1 MADSVNLMARKRSR
15 GRVRQEVLP
24 QQKDTPKQKTRLRRI
39 LSFFLHPNGWF
50 WAFVLLLL
58 GLCGAYYQ
66 YKPKVSLQPGSPL
79 KSDFILDTPFTLT
92 NESVLPIYN
101 IKQGEWLIERHR
113 YSDFNNNSGIPFE
126 VVSEFEPIQIPPEK
140 GTINSLLSWQSVT
153 LYPFDYMEDK
163 TEKRIPHRITI
174 FVDITY
180 ETAIFRRSRTQTFWF
195 RGDMG
200 ADGIFHWYPTQ
211 ESEVRKP

>member
-1 MADSVNLMARKRSR
+1 M
-15 GRVRQEVLP
+15 
-24 QQKDTPKQKTRLRRI
+24 TI
-39 LSFFLHPNGWF
+39 LGT
-50 WAFVLLLL
+50 
-58 GLCGAYYQ
+58 YYLF
-66 YKPKVSLQPGSPL
+66 KPKVSLQAGSPL
-79 KSDFILDTPFTLT
+79 KSDFVLDTPFTLT

-101 IKQGEWLIERHR
+101 ITQGEWLIERHR
-113 YSDFNNNSGIPFE
+113 YSDFNNNSGIPFRVE
-126 VVSEFEPIQIPPEK
+126 SEFEPIQIPPEK
-140 GTINSLLSWQSVT
+140 STISSLPGSHSVT

-180 ETAIFRRSRTQTFWF
+180 QTAILPWRRTQTFWF

-200 ADGIFHWYPTQ
+200 ADGVFHWYPTQ